1 MLQRHKSISELAI
14 GVQVVEVG
22 DAEGEEYEHG
32 DGEGGDEERH
42 GTLHHLLRPLHAQLR
57 R

>member
-1 MLQRHKSISELAI
+1 MLERTQRKSELAF

-22 DAEGEEYEHG
+22 DAEREEYEHG